1 MGQPAAALRVRRAA
15 GRHCRDQRHVGAAD
29 AEPVSCLGQI
39 HDHRHG
45 QARRGRGMINEKTI
59 TDFIYREAELLDTMQ
74 WQAWLDLFHPDGR
87 YWMPLEWQQ
96 QDPVLQPSLM
106 YDDLLLLKVRAE
118 RLSGERT
125 FSQKPKSRCHHLLQA
140 PQIIA
145 CDAAAGVFKARTSYI
160 YTETRGDMLERYS
173 GWASHDFVQVGDV
186 LKIRLKRVDLVNF
199 DAPFGNIQLFM

>member
-1 MGQPAAALRVRRAA
+1 
-15 GRHCRDQRHVGAAD
+15 
-29 AEPVSCLGQI
+29 
-39 HDHRHG
+39 
-45 QARRGRGMINEKTI
+45 MIDEKAV

-74 WQAWLDLFHPDGR
+74 WQGWLDLFHPEGR

-106 YDDLLLLKVRAE
+106 YEDLLLLKVRVE
-118 RLSGERT
+118 RLAGERT

-140 PQIIA
+140 PQIVA
-145 CDAAAGVFKARTSYI
+145 CDTAAGVFKARTSYI

-173 GWASHDFVQVGDV
+173 GWASHDFVLIGDA
-186 LKIRLKRVDLVNF
+186 LKIKLKRVDLINF

>member
-1 MGQPAAALRVRRAA
+1 
-15 GRHCRDQRHVGAAD
+15 
-29 AEPVSCLGQI
+29 
-39 HDHRHG
+39 
-45 QARRGRGMINEKTI
+45 MINEKVI

-74 WQAWLDLFHPDGR
+74 WQSWLDLFHPEGR

-106 YDDLLLLKVRAE
+106 YEDLLLLKVRVE

-140 PQIIA
+140 PQIID
-145 CDAAAGVFKARTSYI
+145 CDAPAGRFKARTSYI
-160 YTETRGDMLERYS
+160 YTETRGDMLERFS
-173 GWASHDFVQVGDV
+173 GWASHDLVQVGDS
-186 LKIRLKRVDLVNF
+186 LKIKLKRIDLVNF